1 MMTCKRLLIIEDDA
15 TFSLM
20 LRTWLEK
27 KGFDVAVVSTLLQSK
42 KILSKGVF
50 DLVLCDLRLPDGEGV
65 EVLEWMHQQGCAL
78 PLIMMTHYAD
88 IQSAVQSMKLGACD
102 YVSKPVNPDMLLQK
116 INEALAASVA
126 AGPQNKSV
134 TGESSMQPQ
143 DSESP
148 EYLEGESE
156 AARQLYNYVRLV
168 APTNMSVL
176 INGASG
182 TGKEYVARRIHE
194 LSNRSAAPFIAV
206 DCGVIMKDLAAS
218 EFFGHKKGSFTGA
231 IEDKTGAF
239 VAANGGTIFLDEIGN
254 LSYDVQVQLLRVLQE
269 RKVRPIGSN
278 SEIAVDVRLVAATNE
293 DLRAAI
299 KEGRFR
305 EDLYHRINEFSI
317 KMPLLCEREDDIIY
331 FADFFLDKAN
341 KELGR
346 DIIGFSPEAMQLI
359 RQYTWPGNL
368 RQMANV
374 VKRAVLLAQGRYIAP
389 RELDIEA
396 NAAVA
401 APISVTPLRDSDD
414 ERQRIIEAL
423 RVTGNNKSKAAELLQ
438 IDRKT
443 LYNKMKLYGL

>member
-1 MMTCKRLLIIEDDA
+1 MMTRKRLLIIEDDA

-27 KGFDVAVVSTLLQSK
+27 KGFDVAVSSTLSQSK
-42 KILSKGVF
+42 KVLSKGAF

-65 EVLEWMHQQGCAL
+65 EVLEWMHRQGCTL

-102 YVSKPVNPDMLLQK
+102 YVSKPVNPDILMQK
-116 INEALAASVA
+116 INEALATAVT
-126 AGPQNKSV
+126 AGSQNNSV
-134 TGESSMQPQ
+134 TGESNMQQQ

-254 LSYDVQVQLLRVLQE
+254 LGYDVQVQLLRVLQE

-293 DLRAAI
+293 DLRMAI

-317 KMPLLCEREDDIIY
+317 KMPLLCEREDDILY

-346 DIIGFSPEAMQLI
+346 DIVGFSPEAVALI
-359 RQYTWPGNL
+359 KQYAWPGNL
-368 RQMANV
+368 RQMGNI
-374 VKRAVLLAQGRYIAP
+374 VKRAVLLAQGRYITP
-389 RELDIEA
+389 TDLGIEA
-396 NAAVA
+396 IAVA
-401 APISVTPLRDSDD
+401 TTASVMPLRDSDD
-414 ERQRIIEAL
+414 ERQRIVEAL
-423 RVTGNNKSKAAELLQ
+423 RITGNNKSKAAELLQ

>member
-1 MMTCKRLLIIEDDA
+1 MMTRKRLLIIEDDA

-116 INEALAASVA
+116 INEALAAAVA
-126 AGPQNKSV
+126 VGPQSKSV

-346 DIIGFSPEAMQLI
+346 DIIGFSPEAVQLI

-389 RELDIEA
+389 RELDIEV

-401 APISVTPLRDSDD
+401 APIPVTPLRDSDD

>member
-1 MMTCKRLLIIEDDA
+1 MTRKRLLIIEDDA

-116 INEALAASVA
+116 INEALAAAVA
-126 AGPQNKSV
+126 AGPQSKSV

-239 VAANGGTIFLDEIGN
+239 VAANGGAIFLDEIGN

-346 DIIGFSPEAMQLI
+346 DIIGFSPEAVQLI

-389 RELDIEA
+389 RELDIEV

>member
-1 MMTCKRLLIIEDDA
+1 MMARKRLLIIEDDA

-116 INEALAASVA
+116 INEALAAAVA
-126 AGPQNKSV
+126 AGPQSKSV
-134 TGESSMQPQ
+134 AGESSMQPQ

-346 DIIGFSPEAMQLI
+346 DIIGFSPEAVQLI

-389 RELDIEA
+389 RELDIEV

>member
-1 MMTCKRLLIIEDDA
+1 MTRKRLLIIEDDA

-42 KILSKGVF
+42 RILSKGVF

-116 INEALAASVA
+116 INEALAAAVA
-126 AGPQNKSV
+126 AGPQSKSV

-389 RELDIEA
+389 RELDIEV

>member
-1 MMTCKRLLIIEDDA
+1 MMTRKRLLIIEDDA

-116 INEALAASVA
+116 INEALAAAVA
-126 AGPQNKSV
+126 AGPQSKSV

-278 SEIAVDVRLVAATNE
+278 SEIAVDVRLVAAANE

-346 DIIGFSPEAMQLI
+346 DIIGFSPEAVQLI

-389 RELDIEA
+389 RELDIEV

>member
-1 MMTCKRLLIIEDDA
+1 MMTRKRLLIIEDDA

-116 INEALAASVA
+116 INEALAAAVA
-126 AGPQNKSV
+126 AGPQSKSV

-182 TGKEYVARRIHE
+182 TGKEFVARRIHE

-346 DIIGFSPEAMQLI
+346 DIIGFSPEAVQLI

-396 NAAVA
+396 NTAVA

>member
-1 MMTCKRLLIIEDDA
+1 MTRKRLLIIEDDA

-27 KGFDVAVVSTLLQSK
+27 KGFDIASSSTLSQAK
-42 KILSKGVF
+42 KTLAKGTF

-65 EVLEWMHQQGCAL
+65 EVLEWMHEQDCAV

-102 YVSKPVNPDMLLQK
+102 YVSKPVNPDLLLQK
-116 INEALAASVA
+116 INEALTTPVST
-126 AGPQNKSV
+126 GMQGKSV
-134 TGESSMQPQ
+134 TGGGSVQKD

-194 LSNRSAAPFIAV
+194 LSNRSTAPFIAV

-254 LSYDVQVQLLRVLQE
+254 LGYDVQVQLLRVLQE

-293 DLRAAI
+293 DLHIAI

-317 KMPLLCEREDDIIY
+317 KMPLLCEREDDILY

-346 DIIGFSPEAMQLI
+346 DIVGFSPEAVALI
-359 RQYTWPGNL
+359 RHYSWPGNL
-368 RQMANV
+368 RQMSNV
-374 VKRAVLLAQGRYIAP
+374 VKRAVLLTQGRYITPA
-389 RELDIEA
+389 ELDIETA
-396 NAAVA
+396 SAAGGTA
-401 APISVTPLRDSDD
+401 TTVTPLRDSDD
-414 ERQRIIEAL
+414 ERQRIVEAL
-423 RVTGNNKSKAAELLQ
+423 RITGNNKSKAAELLQ

>member
-1 MMTCKRLLIIEDDA
+1 MMTRKRLLIIEDDA

-116 INEALAASVA
+116 INEALAAAVA
-126 AGPQNKSV
+126 AGPQSKSV

-389 RELDIEA
+389 RELDIEV

-401 APISVTPLRDSDD
+401 ASISVTPLRDSDD

>member
-1 MMTCKRLLIIEDDA
+1 MMTRKRLLIIEDDA

-116 INEALAASVA
+116 INEALAAAVA

-389 RELDIEA
+389 RELDIEV

>member
-1 MMTCKRLLIIEDDA
+1 MTRKRLLIIEDDA

-42 KILSKGVF
+42 RILSKGVF

-116 INEALAASVA
+116 INEALAAAVA
-126 AGPQNKSV
+126 AGPQSKSV

-346 DIIGFSPEAMQLI
+346 DIIGFSPEAVQLI

-389 RELDIEA
+389 RELDIEV

>member
-1 MMTCKRLLIIEDDA
+1 MMARKRLLIIEDDA

-116 INEALAASVA
+116 INEALAAAVA
-126 AGPQNKSV
+126 AGPQSKSV

-346 DIIGFSPEAMQLI
+346 DIIGFSPEAVQLI

-389 RELDIEA
+389 RELDIEV

-401 APISVTPLRDSDD
+401 ARISVTPLRDSDD

>member
-1 MMTCKRLLIIEDDA
+1 MLTRKRLLIIEDDA
-15 TFSLM
+15 TFSWM

-27 KGFDVAVVSTLLQSK
+27 KGIDVAVVSTLLQSK

-116 INEALAASVA
+116 INEALAAAVA
-126 AGPQNKSV
+126 VGSQNKSV
-134 TGESSMQPQ
+134 AGESSMQPQ

-346 DIIGFSPEAMQLI
+346 DIIGFSPEAVQLI

-389 RELDIEA
+389 RELDIEV

>member
-1 MMTCKRLLIIEDDA
+1 MMTRKRLLIIEDDA

-116 INEALAASVA
+116 INEALAAAVA

-299 KEGRFR
+299 KEGCFR

-389 RELDIEA
+389 RELDIEV
-396 NAAVA
+396 NTAVA

>member
-1 MMTCKRLLIIEDDA
+1 MTRKRLLIIEDDA

-116 INEALAASVA
+116 INEALAAAVA
-126 AGPQNKSV
+126 VGSQNKSV
-134 TGESSMQPQ
+134 AGESSMQPQ

-239 VAANGGTIFLDEIGN
+239 VAAYGGTIFLDEIGN

-389 RELDIEA
+389 RELDIEV
-396 NAAVA
+396 NTAVA

>member
-1 MMTCKRLLIIEDDA
+1 MMTRKRLLIIEDDA

-331 FADFFLDKAN
+331 FANFFLDKAN

-389 RELDIEA
+389 RELDIEV

>member
-1 MMTCKRLLIIEDDA
+1 MMTRKRLLIIEDDA

-27 KGFDVAVVSTLLQSK
+27 KGFDVAVSSTLSQSK
-42 KILSKGVF
+42 KVLSKGAF

-65 EVLEWMHQQGCAL
+65 EVLEWMHRQGCTL

-102 YVSKPVNPDMLLQK
+102 YVSKPVNPDILLQK
-116 INEALAASVA
+116 INEALATAVT
-126 AGPQNKSV
+126 AGSQNNSV
-134 TGESSMQPQ
+134 TGESNMQQQ
-143 DSESP
+143 DSDSP

-254 LSYDVQVQLLRVLQE
+254 LGYDVQVQLLRVLQE

-293 DLRAAI
+293 DLRMAI

-317 KMPLLCEREDDIIY
+317 KMPLLCEREDDILY

-346 DIIGFSPEAMQLI
+346 DIVGFSPEAVALI
-359 RQYTWPGNL
+359 KQYAWPGNL
-368 RQMANV
+368 RQMGNI
-374 VKRAVLLAQGRYIAP
+374 VKRAVLLAQGRYITPAD
-389 RELDIEA
+389 LGIEA
-396 NAAVA
+396 TAVA
-401 APISVTPLRDSDD
+401 TTASVMPLRDSDD
-414 ERQRIIEAL
+414 ERQRIVEAL
-423 RVTGNNKSKAAELLQ
+423 RITGNNKSKAAELLQ

>member
-1 MMTCKRLLIIEDDA
+1 MTRKRLLIIEDDA

-42 KILSKGVF
+42 KILSKGVS

-116 INEALAASVA
+116 INEALAAAVA
-126 AGPQNKSV
+126 AGPQSKSV

-346 DIIGFSPEAMQLI
+346 DIIGFSPEAVQLI

-389 RELDIEA
+389 RELDIEV

>member
-1 MMTCKRLLIIEDDA
+1 MTRKRLLIIEDDA

-116 INEALAASVA
+116 INEALAAAVA
-126 AGPQNKSV
+126 SGPQSKSV

-389 RELDIEA
+389 RELDIEV